1 MVVATAELGPLEMRV
16 LGVVERSGSVAVGD
30 VQAELAREGEELA
43 YTTVMTV
50 LSRLHDKGAIR
61 RRREGRRFVYSSA
74 RGSDVLK
81 ARLVKRIRSAL
92 FRGKGAAPLTALL
105 DASELS
111 REELRELR
119 RWVDAKLKS
128 SGS

>member
-1 MVVATAELGPLEMRV
+1 MVATAELGPLEMRV
-16 LGVVERSGSVAVGD
+16 LGVVERRGSAAVGD
-30 VQAELAREGEELA
+30 VQSELSREGEELA

-50 LSRLHDKGAIR
+50 LSRLHDKGAVR
-61 RRREGRRFVYSSA
+61 RRREGRRFVYSVA

-92 FRGKGAAPLTALL
+92 FRGEGSALL

-111 REELRELR
+111 RDELKELR
-119 RWVDAKLKS
+119 RWVDGKLKER

>member
-1 MVVATAELGPLEMRV
+1 MVATAELGPLEMRV
-16 LGVVERSGSVAVGD
+16 LGVVERKGSAAVGD
-30 VQAELAREGEELA
+30 VLDELAREGETLA

-61 RRREGRRFVYSSA
+61 RRREGRRFVYSVA
-74 RGSDVLK
+74 RGSGVLK

-92 FRGKGAAPLTALL
+92 FRGDGATPLTALL

-111 REELRELR
+111 RDELRELR
-119 RWVDAKLKS
+119 RWVDGKLKERG
-128 SGS
+128 GS

>member
-1 MVVATAELGPLEMRV
+1 MVATAELGPLEMRV
-16 LGVVERSGSVAVGD
+16 LGVVERHGSAAVGD
-30 VQAELAREGEELA
+30 VQRELVSEGEALA

-61 RRREGRRFVYSSA
+61 RRREGRRFVYSVA

-92 FRGKGAAPLTALL
+92 FRGEGASPLTALL

-111 REELRELR
+111 RDELRELR
-119 RWVDAKLKS
+119 KWVDARLKER
-128 SGS
+128 GS